1 MDLLVTFL
9 NLTFVPCAL
18 KNETNFRFR

>member
-9 NLTFVPCAL
+9 NLKFVLCAL